1 MSRRLLT
8 IGSLVLV
15 LLGALPAV
23 ASATFIPGPA
33 GKIAFTSGRAGEG
46 VSAPNAGDKAARI
59 YVADYPSG
67 TAVQVTTLPAG
78 AEVRHRQPNWSPDH
92 TRIAYAAGT
101 GANYAIWILDLRTG
115 GQTEFVPAA
124 ESQDRPSWSP
134 DGSAIAYGA
143 KGDLWVK
150 SLAPGSEAV
159 QITNTVGITEERPV
173 WSPDGNTLYYNRGIP
188 PFNSGTK
195 RDLYK
200 KSPVTLGGAETPIL
214 ATEEDEWQP
223 SLSPDGK
230 TLCFT
235 RGPMSSAAD
244 TYLVPVTGGL
254 VTPFATSASGN
265 INCVWSPDGQH
276 IIYTL
281 GVFTEGDLAERDL
294 SGEFSSVPESWKV
307 AEHFD
312 GNADWATNFSPTCE
326 NRNAAIPVNGFVSI
340 EFDCTDPDAGAGKE
354 APHPEDIGDSF
365 LELVTPPAHGTLSGL
380 SERKVIYT
388 PNKDFKGIDSFTYTG
403 SDSVSDA
410 SPAKVTI
417 QVGQEQAGGGDKTA
431 PRITN
436 LKVSAKRWLTGGKL
450 ASVSRLPVGTTI
462 SFRLSEAARSTV
474 VFQRAQPG
482 RRVGGKCAKPTGA
495 NRDRKACVR
504 YVAAGQL
511 PSFAGKAGANK
522 VKFQGRLSRAKS
534 LAAGTYRVV
543 VRARDAAG
551 NAAKKNG
558 PTFTILSN

>member
-1 MSRRLLT
+1 VSRRLLT

-46 VSAPNAGDKAARI
+46 VSAPNTGDKAARI

-92 TRIAYAAGT
+92 TRIAYAAGSGT
-101 GANYAIWILDLRTG
+101 SYAIWILDLRTG
-115 GQTEFVPAA
+115 SQTELVPAA

-150 SLAPGSEAV
+150 SLAAGSEPV
-159 QITNTVGITEERPV
+159 QLTNTVGITEERPV

-188 PFNSGTK
+188 PFNTGTK

-223 SLSPDGK
+223 SLSPDGN

-276 IIYTL
+276 ILYTL
-281 GVFTEGDLAERDL
+281 GVFTEGDLAEKDL
-294 SGEFSSVPESWKV
+294 SGESSQVPASWKA

-312 GNADWATNFSPTCE
+312 GNTDWATNFSPTCE
-326 NRNAAIPVNGFVSI
+326 NKNAAIPVNGFVSV
-340 EFDCTDPDAGAGKE
+340 EFDCTDPDAGPGKE
-354 APHPEDIGDSF
+354 APHRESIDDSF
-365 LELVTPPAHGTLSGL
+365 LEIVTPPAHGTLSGL

-388 PNKDFKGIDSFTYTG
+388 PSKDFKGTDTFTYTG

-410 SPAKVTI
+410 NPAKVTI
-417 QVGQEQAGGGDKTA
+417 QVGQEGGGGDKTA
-431 PRITN
+431 PKITN
-436 LKVSAKRWLTGGKL
+436 LKVSAKRWLAGGKL
-450 ASVSRLPVGTTI
+450 ASVARLPVGTTI

-482 RRVGGKCAKPTGA
+482 RRVGGKCAKPTAA
-495 NRDRKACVR
+495 NGDRKACVR
-504 YVAAGQL
+504 YVSAGQL
-511 PSFAGKAGANK
+511 SPFAGKAGANK

-543 VRARDAAG
+543 IRARDAAG

-558 PTFTILSN
+558 PSFTIVND

>member
-1 MSRRLLT
+1 MFRRSLT
-8 IGSLVLV
+8 IGSLALV
-15 LLGALPAV
+15 LLGALPAA
-23 ASATFIPGPA
+23 ASATFIPGPN
-33 GKIAFTSGRAGEG
+33 GKIAFTSARTGEG

-92 TRIAYAAGT
+92 TRIAYAAGSGT
-101 GANYAIWILDLRTG
+101 SYAIWILDLRTG
-115 GQTEFVPAA
+115 SQTEFVPAA
-124 ESQDRPSWSP
+124 ESQDRPTWSP
-134 DGSAIAYGA
+134 DGNSIAYGA

-150 SLAPGSEAV
+150 SLVPGSEPV

-188 PFNSGTK
+188 PFNTGTK

-200 KSPVTLGGAETPIL
+200 KSPVTLEGAETPIL

-254 VTPFATSASGN
+254 VTPFATSPSGN

-281 GVFTEGDLAERDL
+281 GVFSEGDLAEKNL
-294 SGEFSSVPESWKV
+294 SGESSQVPASWKA

-312 GNADWATNFSPTCE
+312 GNADWATNFRPTCQD
-326 NRNAAIPVNGFVSI
+326 RSFSIPVNGFVSVD
-340 EFDCTDPDAGAGKE
+340 FSCTDPDAGAGKE
-354 APHPEDIGDSF
+354 APHPEAIDEPL
-365 LELVTPPAHGTLSGL
+365 LEVVAPPAHGTLGGL
-380 SERKVIYT
+380 SDGRVIYT
-388 PNKDFKGIDSFTYTG
+388 PNKDFKGIDTFTYTG
-403 SDSVSDA
+403 SDSVSNA
-410 SPAKVTI
+410 NPAKVTI
-417 QVGQEQAGGGDKTA
+417 QVGQAQGGGDKT
-431 PRITN
+431 PPKITN
-436 LKVSAKRWLTGGKL
+436 LKVSAKRWLLGGKL

-462 SFRLSEAARSTV
+462 SFRLDEAARSTV
-474 VFQRAQPG
+474 LFQRVQPG
-482 RRVGGKCAKPTGA
+482 RRVSGKCVKPTAA
-495 NRDRKACVR
+495 NRSRKACVR
-504 YVAAGQL
+504 YVGAGKL
-511 PSFAGKAGANK
+511 PSFAGQAKTNK
-522 VKFQGRLSRAKS
+522 VKFQGLLSRGMR
-534 LAAGTYRVV
+534 LAPGTYRVV

-558 PTFTILSN
+558 PTFTIVSN